1 MNSDPQLIRHY
12 PKLLPSAI
20 LYLFST
26 QIFQQEESMTSL
38 NANCIEY
45 LNTPGPNS
53 TIIQN

>member
-20 LYLFST
+20 LYLFSI

-45 LNTPGPNS
+45 LNTLGPNT
-53 TIIQN
+53 TINQN